1 MSSKHHRPV
10 QEANCPLGRFSAS
23 PEAPRVSGIDLVY
36 TVDRSTAGV
45 GETLTFTAWILN
57 SRDER
62 LSDVG
67 LSLRSLTN
75 SQLVP
80 LQYTTQPTSAE
91 ITQRVIEPYRCLTA
105 SFTYVIDRED
115 VTHAGVLISSLQA
128 SLISPSHGILHSEC
142 DAIVG
147 MK

>member
-1 MSSKHHRPV
+1 MLFQPHQPI

-23 PEAPRVSGIDLVY
+23 SEAPTVPGIDLVY

-45 GETLTFTAWILN
+45 GETLTFTAWVLN

-62 LSDVG
+62 LSDVC

-75 SQLVP
+75 SQLDS
-80 LQYTTQPTSAE
+80 LKYTTQPTSAE

-105 SFTYVIDRED
+105 SFTYVLDSED
-115 VTHAGVLISSLQA
+115 VAHAGVLISSLRA
-128 SLISPSHGILHSEC
+128 SVVSPSHGILHSES

-147 MK
+147 ME